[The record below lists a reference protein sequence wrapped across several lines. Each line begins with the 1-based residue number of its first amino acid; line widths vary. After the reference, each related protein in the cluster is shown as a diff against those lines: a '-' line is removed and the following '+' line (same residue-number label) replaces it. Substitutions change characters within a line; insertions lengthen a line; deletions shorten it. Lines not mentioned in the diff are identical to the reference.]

1 MEPNT
6 ESTFSHPLPELPR
19 VREEARKHVIV
30 IGAGAVGLSSALW
43 LLRAGHFVTVCDP
56 APPLPGINYS
66 TSASFGN
73 ACAIALAA
81 VIPVSMPGLAMDVPR
96 MLLDREGPLSIYWQD
111 FPCLTGWLVEFLKA
125 GRPDRVREIVA
136 TLGGLLRAAHAGL
149 APLIEES
156 GASHLVRNTGCLYL
170 YPTEEGFRKS
180 RYSMQLREEQGV
192 RMRVLDADE
201 IRDREPAL
209 APRYRMG
216 VDFQDAY
223 SLDSP
228 EQCMRLFARAIE
240 ARGANFVRSTVD
252 GIMGTSSGLIAR
264 LATGESIAADKVVV
278 AGGAW
283 SGKLAQGLGD
293 RIPLNTERG
302 YHVMYPSAGNL
313 LRSPI
318 CYPDHG
324 FYLTPMADG
333 LRSAGTV
340 ELGGLDRPART
351 VRTDVIDRVTRMLIP
366 GVGEAGS
373 TWLGFRPSMPDSL
386 PVIGTSPRNPDVIY
400 AFGHGH
406 VGLTLC
412 GITGRLVGE
421 LVGGIAPCVDLNAL
435 RPDRF

>member
-66 TSASFGN
+66 KSASFGN

-170 YPTEEGFRKS
+170 YPTEEGVRKS

-240 ARGANFVRSTVD
+240 ARGGRYGRRRRRRMVR
-252 GIMGTSSGLIAR
+252 
-264 LATGESIAADKVVV
+264 K
-278 AGGAW
+278 AGA
-283 SGKLAQGLGD
+283 
-293 RIPLNTERG
+293 
-302 YHVMYPSAGNL
+302 
-313 LRSPI
+313 
-318 CYPDHG
+318 
-324 FYLTPMADG
+324 
-333 LRSAGTV
+333 
-340 ELGGLDRPART
+340 
-351 VRTDVIDRVTRMLIP
+351 
-366 GVGEAGS
+366 GVGRPHSAQHRAGIPCHVS
-373 TWLGFRPSMPDSL
+373 VSGEFAPVADLLSRSWFLPHANGRWAALCRHSGARRP
-386 PVIGTSPRNPDVIY
+386 GQ
-400 AFGHGH
+400 AGAHCAHGCH
-406 VGLTLC
+406 
-412 GITGRLVGE
+412 
-421 LVGGIAPCVDLNAL
+421 
-435 RPDRF
+435 